1 MITIGQDGG
10 DNKMRSQFSLLK
22 RQNTVILSILAHFRH
37 YSHFCRVA
45 TITLALLPLILPAC
59 GYRFSGG
66 GSLPGGVGEVAL
78 GVFNNRSGE
87 TGVEGIIG
95 NDLIYEF
102 TRNGRQLSH
111 GSETADAI
119 LSGTVLSVTTAS
131 VSRKDANSVLERR
144 VTMSIS
150 LKLVDLKGAVIWQ
163 ASGLS
168 ESEEYEVASDRSAT
182 ERNKREAIIELS
194 VRLAEKAYSRMT
206 EDF

>member
-1 MITIGQDGG
+1 
-10 DNKMRSQFSLLK
+10 MRSRLPFLK
-22 RQNTVILSILAHFRH
+22 RQDTSTLGNLARYRHFFRLTTIALS
-37 YSHFCRVA
+37 
-45 TITLALLPLILPAC
+45 LLLLLTAC

-66 GSLPGGVGEVAL
+66 GSLPGGVSEVAL
-78 GVFNNRSGE
+78 GVFDNRSGE
-87 TGVEGIIG
+87 TGVEGIIS

-102 TRNGRQLSH
+102 TRNGKRLSH
-111 GSETADAI
+111 GGETADAI

-144 VTMSIS
+144 VTMSMS
-150 LKLVDLKGAVIWQ
+150 LKLVDMKGAVVWE

-168 ESEEYEVASDRSAT
+168 ESEEYEVASDRGTT
-182 ERNKREAIIELS
+182 ERNKRQAITELS